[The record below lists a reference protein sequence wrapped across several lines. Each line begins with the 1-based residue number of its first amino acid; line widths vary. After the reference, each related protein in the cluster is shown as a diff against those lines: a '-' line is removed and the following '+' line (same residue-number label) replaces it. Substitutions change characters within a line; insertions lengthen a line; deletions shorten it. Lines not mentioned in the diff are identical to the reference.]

1 MLEEGRL
8 SISELEQ
15 AESISA
21 LLFKLERAQDLN
33 GIRQAMVPILE
44 RLQSDRYTHLRRHM
58 LAWIMR
64 VLFPRLR
71 VETPVSEVH
80 DLKELHAML
89 AENIDAWVTKTKNE
103 GYLEGMVQGQI
114 EGKAEGII
122 DILQTRFEEM
132 PPSLQ
137 EEILSISSMETLNRL
152 FKFSLTC
159 DSISNF
165 EKDLNK
171 FLS

>member
-1 MLEEGRL
+1 MLDEGRL
-8 SISELEQ
+8 STSKLEQ

-103 GYLEGMVQGQI
+103 GYSEGIVQGQI
-114 EGKAEGII
+114 KGKASGRAEGIAEGRSKEI
-122 DILQTRFEEM
+122 VSVLQARFTDVPPILLEKA
-132 PPSLQ
+132 
-137 EEILSISSMETLNRL
+137 LSQQMVD
-152 FKFSLTC
+152 F
-159 DSISNF
+159 
-165 EKDLNK
+165 
-171 FLS
+171 